1 MHDARTDVEA
11 LHREIAQLRDA
22 ADHAERKLRAIDAID
37 EAMDE
42 ALAGETPADTGVPRL
57 LAGLGRALGCAIASF
72 WAPGAEVLERTARWI
87 AEDVDPTGASGGP
100 SAPGASLAGRV
111 WAARG
116 ALGLEDVAAAR
127 ALPDHGIMVAAGIRC
142 GFGFPV
148 TFGAELLGVIELY
161 TRRPESLDLLLTD
174 LLPALG
180 ARVGRVLGRALAE
193 ACARRKHDELERER
207 VTLERLHA
215 VGRTIAAELDPQRL
229 AQTVI
234 DAATELTGAEL
245 GALFYSITGERV
257 ESYMLYAISGAP
269 RERFAGLPLPRNT
282 ALLAPA
288 FLGHATTRSADIT
301 TDPRYAKNYPYRGV
315 PDGHPVVRS
324 FLAVPVVSRSGAATG
339 ALFLGHGARGV
350 FTERAE
356 RAALELAAYAATAMD
371 NAQLYDDA
379 QRLIAELEKAN
390 AELDQFAYA
399 ASHDLRAPLRG
410 ITNLATWID
419 EDLPATTDAATRD
432 HLRMLKVRAAR
443 MDRLISGLL
452 ELARVGRPRHRA
464 ERIDVTALLHETI
477 ELANPREASRIMMI
491 GEMPMLIAERAAL
504 QQVFLHLISN
514 ALQHA
519 GRDDV
524 VVRISTHDRGDDWE
538 FVVEDNGVGIPRE
551 HHGRVWQLFQTLE
564 ARDAVET
571 TGIGLALVR
580 KQVES
585 HGGRVWIDP
594 EAAVGATLRFT
605 WPKRTR

>member
-1 MHDARTDVEA
+1 
-11 LHREIAQLRDA
+11 
-22 ADHAERKLRAIDAID
+22 
-37 EAMDE
+37 
-42 ALAGETPADTGVPRL
+42 
-57 LAGLGRALGCAIASF
+57 
-72 WAPGAEVLERTARWI
+72 
-87 AEDVDPTGASGGP
+87 GASIGESSAP
-100 SAPGASLAGRV
+100 SSPGASLAGRV
-111 WAARG
+111 WAERG
-116 ALGLEDVAAAR
+116 PLAIEDVAADR
-127 ALPDHGIMVAAGIRC
+127 TLPDHGALVAARIRS

-148 TFGAELLGVIELY
+148 TLGADLVGVIELY
-161 TRRPESLDLLLTD
+161 TRRPESLDLALTD
-174 LLPALG
+174 MLPALG
-180 ARVGRVLGRALAE
+180 ERVGRFLGRARADAL
-193 ACARRKHDELERER
+193 ARRNHAELERER
-207 VTLERLHA
+207 TTLERLHT

-245 GALFYSITGERV
+245 GALFYSVAGERV
-257 ESYMLYAISGAP
+257 ESYMLYAVSGAP
-269 RERFAGLPLPRNT
+269 REQFAGLPLPRNT
-282 ALLAPA
+282 ALLSPA
-288 FLGHATTRSADIT
+288 FLGQAATRIEDVTA
-301 TDPRYAKNYPYRGV
+301 DPRYGKNYPHRGI

-324 FLAVPVVSRSGAATG
+324 YLAVPVVSRSGAATG
-339 ALFLGHGARGV
+339 ALFLGHRARGV

-356 RAALELAAYAATAMD
+356 RAAIELAAYAATAMD

-410 ITNLATWID
+410 IANLATWID
-419 EDLPATTDAATRD
+419 EDLPPTTDAATRD
-432 HLRMLKVRAAR
+432 HLQMLKIRAAR

-452 ELARVGRPRHRA
+452 ELARVGRTRHRT
-464 ERIDVTALLHETI
+464 ERVDVTALLHETI

-524 VVRISTHDRGDDWE
+524 VVRISAHDRGDDWE
-538 FVVEDNGVGIPRE
+538 LVVEDNGVGIPRE
-551 HHGRVWQLFQTLE
+551 HHARVWQLFQTLQS
-564 ARDAVET
+564 RDAVDT

-594 EAAVGATLRFT
+594 ETAVGATLRFT